1 MPDIYF
7 NEFVWDSNKEAENLL
22 KHDGIPF
29 EHATECFEDNL
40 ALTFEDLGDY
50 GERRFKTIAR
60 DFEDNL
66 LCVIYTYRQNGDII
80 RLISARFAEP
90 FEVRMYENIR
100 R

>member
-7 NEFVWDSNKEAENLL
+7 NEFVQDSNKEAENLL

-29 EHATECFEDNL
+29 EHAAECFEDDF

-50 GERRFKTIAR
+50 GERRFKTFAR
-60 DFEDNL
+60 DFEGNL
-66 LCVIYTYRQNGDII
+66 LCVIYRYRQNDDII
-80 RLISARFAEP
+80 RLISARYAEP
-90 FEVRMYENIR
+90 FEVRMYESIR